1 MSRKSAS
8 ARREEILVATID
20 EIETTGLRALR
31 VADVAARLG
40 LSPSLVIYH
49 FQTKEAL
56 VAAAFAHAGENDLVL
71 AREIAGDDEPATER
85 LTRLLTWYLP
95 SGSTR
100 SWTIWMDAWSS
111 ALFDEQ
117 IRSTLTVLDEEW
129 HAVFAGVIRDG
140 VGTGEFAVDDSAGDD
155 GGDSGNGDGDPVD
168 VNPDEAIPGDG
179 DSGDAIT
186 VAATRILAFLDG
198 LSVRLL
204 VRGGEVERATMI
216 GWVTDFADSL
226 LGRGED

>member
-8 ARREEILVATID
+8 ARREEILAATID

-56 VAAAFAHAGENDLVL
+56 VAAAFAHAGENDLAL
-71 AREIAGDDEPATER
+71 AREIAGDDEPAAER

-140 VGTGEFAVDDSAGDD
+140 VGTGEFTVDDGPDDGDD
-155 GGDSGNGDGDPVD
+155 SDDGDGDPVD
-168 VNPDEAIPGDG
+168 VNPDEAIPGD
-179 DSGDAIT
+179 A
-186 VAATRILAFLDG
+186 VEVVATRILAFLDG

>member
-8 ARREEILVATID
+8 ARREEILAATID

-56 VAAAFAHAGENDLVL
+56 VAAAFAHAGENDLAL
-71 AREIAGDDEPATER
+71 AREIAGADEPATER

-140 VGTGEFAVDDSAGDD
+140 VQAGEFAVDGGPDAVGDD
-155 GGDSGNGDGDPVD
+155 SDNGDPVD
-168 VNPDEAIPGDG
+168 TNPDEAIPGD
-179 DSGDAIT
+179 AVA

-226 LGRGED
+226 LGRDEA

>member
-8 ARREEILVATID
+8 ARREEILAATID

-56 VAAAFAHAGENDLVL
+56 VAAAFAHAGENDLAL
-71 AREIAGDDEPATER
+71 AREIAGAHEPAAER

-140 VGTGEFAVDDSAGDD
+140 VGTGEFTVDDGPDDGDD
-155 GGDSGNGDGDPVD
+155 SDAGDGDPVD
-168 VNPDEAIPGDG
+168 VNPDEAIPGD
-179 DSGDAIT
+179 A
-186 VAATRILAFLDG
+186 VEVVATRILAFLDG

-226 LGRGED
+226 LGRDEA

>member
-8 ARREEILVATID
+8 ARREEILAATID

-56 VAAAFAHAGENDLVL
+56 VAAAFAHAGENDLTL
-71 AREIAGDDEPATER
+71 AREIAGADEPAAER

-140 VGTGEFAVDDSAGDD
+140 VRTGEFAVGDA
-155 GGDSGNGDGDPVD
+155 GDGDPED
-168 VNPDEAIPGDG
+168 VAGGPEDVAGGPDDPK
-179 DSGDAIT
+179 SGDAIT

>member
-8 ARREEILVATID
+8 ARREEILAATID

-71 AREIAGDDEPATER
+71 AREIAGADEPATDR

-140 VGTGEFAVDDSAGDD
+140 VGTGEFAVDGGPD
-155 GGDSGNGDGDPVD
+155 GGDGDPVD
-168 VNPDEAIPGDG
+168 ANPDEAIPGD
-179 DSGDAIT
+179 AIA

-204 VRGGEVERATMI
+204 VRGSEVERATMI

-226 LGRGED
+226 LGRGEV